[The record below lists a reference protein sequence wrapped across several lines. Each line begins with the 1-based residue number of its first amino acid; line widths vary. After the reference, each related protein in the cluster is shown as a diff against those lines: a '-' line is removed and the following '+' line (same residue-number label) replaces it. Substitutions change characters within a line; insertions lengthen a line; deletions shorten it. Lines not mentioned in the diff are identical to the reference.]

1 MMQSMI
7 LFLVAFLVGAD
18 ELMLGSILEPI
29 GNDLSVQPSQV
40 TLFITAYSLAIA
52 ICAPYLGR
60 LSDRVGRIRIMVP
73 ACFVFGVASITTG
86 IVHDFELAIATRVIT
101 GIASAGMLPIA
112 FALAGDTKGNRA
124 MRQIVMVQAGLTLGM
139 ITSPAIGA
147 LLTQL
152 LSWRAAFI
160 ILGVAALFVG
170 AMSVVSMN
178 NKHNESKKSDTLPPI
193 TDVIHLPGALRAIL
207 AMCLGLGG
215 GIGVFNLIGLHIRDT
230 SDLALGWVGAIY
242 AALGIVS
249 VVGNMCVARASRWL
263 GSSRAVMRVALM
275 VCIPCSAWVFSNEMS
290 TVTAYLPAL
299 VLWSLA
305 GGVGSPALQAHI
317 ASLSDE
323 YRGVLMSS
331 GMSMMHFGVAI
342 WSALAG
348 FAYSVGNEWVAFVA
362 FLLFGSAVVILKP
375 VGNTEQSERY
385 S

>member
-1 MMQSMI
+1 
-7 LFLVAFLVGAD
+7 
-18 ELMLGSILEPI
+18 
-29 GNDLSVQPSQV
+29 
-40 TLFITAYSLAIA
+40 
-52 ICAPYLGR
+52 
-60 LSDRVGRIRIMVP
+60 MVP

-112 FALAGDTKGNRA
+112 FALAGDAKGNRA

-160 ILGVAALFVG
+160 ILGVAALLVG
-170 AMSVVSMN
+170 AMSVVFMN

-193 TDVIHLPGALRAIL
+193 TDVIHVPGALRAIL

-290 TVTAYLPAL
+290 MVTAYLPAL
-299 VLWSLA
+299 ALWSLA

-331 GMSMMHFGVAI
+331 GMSMMHFGVAT

-348 FAYSVGNEWVAFVA
+348 FAYSVGNEWVAFVVS
-362 FLLFGSAVVILKP
+362 LLFGSAVVILKP
-375 VGNTEQSERY
+375 VGNTAQSERY

>member
-1 MMQSMI
+1 MMQSMV
-7 LFLVAFLVGAD
+7 LFLVAFLVGVD

-101 GIASAGMLPIA
+101 GIASAGMLLIA
-112 FALAGDTKGNRA
+112 FALAGDAKGNRA

-160 ILGVAALFVG
+160 ILGVAALLVS
-170 AMSVVSMN
+170 AMSVVFMN
-178 NKHNESKKSDTLPPI
+178 DQHDESKMSDALPPI
-193 TDVIHLPGALRAIL
+193 TGVIHVPGALRAIL

-323 YRGVLMSS
+323 YRGVLMSF

>member
-52 ICAPYLGR
+52 IFAPYLGR
-60 LSDRVGRIRIMVP
+60 LSDRAGRIRIMVP
-73 ACFVFGVASITTG
+73 ACFVFGVVPITTG

-112 FALAGDTKGNRA
+112 FALAGDAKGNRA

-160 ILGVAALFVG
+160 ILGVAALLVS
-170 AMSVVSMN
+170 AMSVVFMN

-193 TDVIHLPGALRAIL
+193 ADVIHLPGALRAIL

-230 SDLALGWVGAIY
+230 SELALGWVGAIY

-249 VVGNMCVARASRWL
+249 VVGNMCVGRACRWL

-275 VCIPCSAWVFSNEMS
+275 VCIPCSAWVFSSEMS

-323 YRGVLMSS
+323 YRGVLMSF

-362 FLLFGSAVVILKP
+362 LLLFGSAVVILKP

>member
-1 MMQSMI
+1 MRVEGDS
-7 LFLVAFLVGAD
+7 
-18 ELMLGSILEPI
+18 
-29 GNDLSVQPSQV
+29 
-40 TLFITAYSLAIA
+40 
-52 ICAPYLGR
+52 
-60 LSDRVGRIRIMVP
+60 SDV
-73 ACFVFGVASITTG
+73 
-86 IVHDFELAIATRVIT
+86 
-101 GIASAGMLPIA
+101 
-112 FALAGDTKGNRA
+112 
-124 MRQIVMVQAGLTLGM
+124 
-139 ITSPAIGA
+139 
-147 LLTQL
+147 
-152 LSWRAAFI
+152 
-160 ILGVAALFVG
+160 
-170 AMSVVSMN
+170 
-178 NKHNESKKSDTLPPI
+178 
-193 TDVIHLPGALRAIL
+193 
-207 AMCLGLGG
+207 LGLGG

-230 SDLALGWVGAIY
+230 SELALGWVGAIY

-249 VVGNMCVARASRWL
+249 VVGNMCVGRACRWL

-275 VCIPCSAWVFSNEMS
+275 VCIPCSAWVFSSEMS

-323 YRGVLMSS
+323 YRGVLMSF

-362 FLLFGSAVVILKP
+362 LLLFGSAVVILKP

>member
-112 FALAGDTKGNRA
+112 FALAGDAKGNRA

-230 SDLALGWVGAIY
+230 SELALGWVGAIY

-249 VVGNMCVARASRWL
+249 VVGNMCVGRACRWL

-323 YRGVLMSS
+323 HRGVLMSS

-348 FAYSVGNEWVAFVA
+348 FAYSVGNECVAFVA

-375 VGNTEQSERY
+375 VGNAEQSERY